1 MVQLAHEGP
10 LGFEKT
16 LGLLRESNWFPGI
29 FIVVRTY
36 VETCVGCQVA
46 DPSTSQEPLKTTLLS
61 KRP

>member
-1 MVQLAHEGP
+1 M
-10 LGFEKT
+10 GFEKT
-16 LGLLRESNWFPGI
+16 LGLLRESNWFPGMS
-29 FIVVRTY
+29 IVVRTY